1 MAKNS
6 SRSVLL
12 VEDHQV
18 LAETVGSYLEATN
31 YIVDYAGDGLTAMH
45 LGVTNTY
52 DAIVLDIMLPGVD
65 GLTVCQRLRDDA
77 AVTTPIIMLTARD
90 QIDDKLKGLETSEDD

>member
-6 SRSVLL
+6 TRSVLL
-12 VEDHQV
+12 VEDHQE
-18 LAETVGSYLEATN
+18 LAETVGSYLEASD

-65 GLTVCQRLRDDA
+65 GLTGLPKVERRRSRDNAYHHADCQRSTRRQA
-77 AVTTPIIMLTARD
+77 
-90 QIDDKLKGLETSEDD
+90 QGF

>member
-1 MAKNS
+1 MELRKTIGNTDGLCQCQFRTDWLMTGMAKNS

-12 VEDHQV
+12 VEDHQE

-65 GLTVCQRLRDDA
+65 GLNRLSEA
-77 AVTTPIIMLTARD
+77 A
-90 QIDDKLKGLETSEDD
+90 

>member
-1 MAKNS
+1 MSIYTHLKLTARMAKNS

-12 VEDHQV
+12 VEDHQE
-18 LAETVGSYLEATN
+18 LANRRLLLEASN

-52 DAIVLDIMLPGVD
+52 DAIVLDIMCL
-65 GLTVCQRLRDDA
+65 GLTA
-77 AVTTPIIMLTARD
+77 
-90 QIDDKLKGLETSEDD
+90 